1 MTHVAALFSIGLYLA
16 ATLLFLSQRWHP
28 SRTGRL
34 RGSARIV
41 GLSAF
46 VFHSITIV
54 SVLRDPRFFALE
66 NGADYFLWASWFLAL
81 VFLIFRR
88 WFDYPM
94 LGAFIASGVVL
105 FMGSSSYLLHQ
116 DAESLVIAG
125 DNSERH
131 NLIVSLLHGVP
142 ALVATVSL
150 VLALAVSI
158 VFLVVER
165 RIKRRTA
172 LALEAAGGVSL
183 QLLDRLNT
191 HLVRIGFVAIS
202 LVIVSGGLWAVLE
215 RKSVFTADTSVVSGL
230 LVWLL
235 LAVVLFFRL
244 VLQWSPRK
252 ISRLTVVV
260 AGSFLLSVFVVLA
273 LAGRTTHVLIGS

>member
-1 MTHVAALFSIGLYLA
+1 MTHLAALLSIGLYVA
-16 ATLLFLSQRWHP
+16 ATGLFLLQLWRP

-34 RGSARIV
+34 QRSARVLCGCAFLFHTLTV
-41 GLSAF
+41 G
-46 VFHSITIV
+46 T
-54 SVLRDPRFFALE
+54 VLRDPRFFALV
-66 NGADYFLWASWFLAL
+66 NGADYFLWVSWLLAL
-81 VFLIFRR
+81 VFLAFRR

-116 DAESLVIAG
+116 DAESLVVAG
-125 DNSERH
+125 AGSERRD
-131 NLIVSLLHGVP
+131 LMVSLLHGVP
-142 ALVATVSL
+142 ALVAIVSL
-150 VLALAVSI
+150 VLALAVSV
-158 VFLVVER
+158 VFLIVER

-172 LALEAAGGVSL
+172 LALEAVGGVSL

-191 HLVRIGFVAIS
+191 QLVRIGFVAIS
-202 LVIVSGGLWAVLE
+202 LVIVSGGLWAVID
-215 RKSVFTADTSVVSGL
+215 RKSVFTPDTSVVSGL

-235 LAVVLFFRL
+235 LAVVLFVRM

-260 AGSFLLSVFVVLA
+260 AGSFLLSVFAVLI

>member
-1 MTHVAALFSIGLYLA
+1 MTHLAALLSIGLYVA
-16 ATLLFLSQRWHP
+16 ATMLFLLQLWRP

-34 RGSARIV
+34 QRSARM
-41 GLSAF
+41 LSLCGF
-46 VFHSITIV
+46 VFHTVTIAT
-54 SVLRDPRFFALE
+54 VLRDPRFFALD
-66 NGADYFLWASWFLAL
+66 NGADYFLWASWLLAL

-116 DAESLVIAG
+116 DAESLVVGGA
-125 DNSERH
+125 NSERRD
-131 NLIVSLLHGVP
+131 LMVSLLHGVP

-150 VLALAVSI
+150 VLALAVSV
-158 VFLVVER
+158 VFLIVER

-191 HLVRIGFVAIS
+191 QLVRIGFVAIS
-202 LVIVSGGLWAVLE
+202 LVIVSGGLWAVME

-235 LAVVLFFRL
+235 LAVVLFVRL

-273 LAGRTTHVLIGS
+273 IAGRTTHVLIGS

>member
-1 MTHVAALFSIGLYLA
+1 M
-16 ATLLFLSQRWHP
+16 LFLLQLWRP

-34 RGSARIV
+34 QRSARM
-41 GLSAF
+41 LSLCGF
-46 VFHSITIV
+46 VFHTVTIAT
-54 SVLRDPRFFALE
+54 VLRDPRFFALD
-66 NGADYFLWASWFLAL
+66 NGADYFLWASWLLAL

-88 WFDYPM
+88 WFDYPI

-116 DAESLVIAG
+116 DAESLVVGGA
-125 DNSERH
+125 NSERRD
-131 NLIVSLLHGVP
+131 LMVSLLHGVP

-150 VLALAVSI
+150 VLALAVSV
-158 VFLVVER
+158 VFLIVER

-191 HLVRIGFVAIS
+191 QLVRIGFVAIS
-202 LVIVSGGLWAVLE
+202 LVIVSGGLWAVME

-235 LAVVLFFRL
+235 LAVVLFVRL

-273 LAGRTTHVLIGS
+273 IAGRTTHVLIGS